1 MTSRFLDSKIASG
14 LTKIING
21 DFEEGVFIAEESAP
35 KKKFCQGQ
43 TGRMDDLRVSQGQ
56 QGDFEGPIEEGQR
69 SVTQHKMKRQHHPD
83 EVTTR

>member
-1 MTSRFLDSKIASG
+1 METLKKGSSLQKNLRQ
-14 LTKIING
+14 
-21 DFEEGVFIAEESAP
+21 